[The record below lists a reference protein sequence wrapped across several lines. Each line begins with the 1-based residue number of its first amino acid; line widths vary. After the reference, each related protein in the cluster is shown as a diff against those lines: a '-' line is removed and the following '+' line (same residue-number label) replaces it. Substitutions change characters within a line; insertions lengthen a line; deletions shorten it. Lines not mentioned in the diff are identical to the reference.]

1 MRHGE
6 EPVDDARHIGDEE
19 RHCIGADGELAHV
32 AGYGSRLY
40 LPRVVSGRQDFVP
53 VDPVLRRRE
62 SSRVAVGI
70 GQGDLVLR
78 SAAQVRPAEIGR
90 ALPDPLAVA
99 GPHRSRTRIVERR
112 CAVQQD
118 VHHPVGVLARN
129 AGLGL
134 GGTTRSQEK
143 RKRDGANHG
152 VLSLLVVQLFLA
164 ISPSDAMRQSDY
176 CYCMARSV
184 SGFTTP
190 FSGVGETSV
199 CVVPRMMRSWITE
212 LGSPNGVW

>member
-1 MRHGE
+1 
-6 EPVDDARHIGDEE
+6 
-19 RHCIGADGELAHV
+19 HV
-32 AGYGSRLY
+32 AGYGSRLH

-53 VDPVLRRRE
+53 VDPVLRCRK
-62 SSRVAVGI
+62 SFRVAVGI

-99 GPHRSRTRIVERR
+99 GPHRSRSRIVERR
-112 CAVQQD
+112 YAVQQNI
-118 VHHPVGVLARN
+118 HHPVGVLVRN

-152 VLSLLVVQLFLA
+152 SSRYLYFNYAQSPPPSNAPIGLLLSHGAFYFRFWEPL
-164 ISPSDAMRQSDY
+164 SGTS
-176 CYCMARSV
+176 ARHRPAWCR
-184 SGFTTP
+184 G
-190 FSGVGETSV
+190 
-199 CVVPRMMRSWITE
+199 
-212 LGSPNGVW
+212 